1 MVKVSVIIP
10 VYGVEKYIERCAKS
24 LFEQTLHDIEYLFI
38 DDCSPDNSIKILE
51 SLLDS
56 YPSRKANTRILKMS
70 TNSGQAAVRMRG
82 MKEATGEYLIHCDSD
97 DWVDHQMYE
106 KMYNYAKSND
116 YDMVWCDYYRTDGI
130 NNHIITQENATDKE
144 SLLKA
149 FLSVKIIGSL
159 CNRLYKRKLQ
169 DLPDFIYPQDN
180 MTEALVVTTQLVLN
194 AN

>member
-116 YDMVWCDYYRTDGI
+116 YDMVWCDYYR
-130 NNHIITQENATDKE
+130 
-144 SLLKA
+144 
-149 FLSVKIIGSL
+149 
-159 CNRLYKRKLQ
+159 NRWYQ
-169 DLPDFIYPQDN
+169 
-180 MTEALVVTTQLVLN
+180 
-194 AN
+194 